1 MSEEI
6 KQMVAENIEA
16 QQVPETSTPAP
27 VSENKDRIAR
37 ENFKKLEKALHEAE
51 ERAAVAERK
60 AQEQQQYRDQTQAT
74 HYNKD
79 EVEEEVLGDPDDV
92 VVNKSLQKTTKKFK
106 NELSETKA
114 ALQELQQRLEISEAK
129 SEINALKDFD
139 EVVSKDNIKTFARLY
154 PDEYNTIMASPNLRT
169 RSKLAYNMIKNYGI
183 AEASPLLKQTE
194 EIRMAEKKI
203 EANKLKPTPAASAP
217 VSQSPLTKFGRY
229 DADGRLVMTEED
241 AERVRADVRKKLG
254 Y

>member
-6 KQMVAENIEA
+6 KQAVAENLEA
-16 QQVPETSTPAP
+16 QQPIPETSP
-27 VSENKDRIAR
+27 VTENKDRIAR
-37 ENFKKLEKALHEAE
+37 ENFKKLQIALQEAE
-51 ERAAVAERK
+51 ERAAAAERK
-60 AQEQQQYRDQTQAT
+60 AQEQQQYRESNNVPVNQ
-74 HYNKD
+74 
-79 EVEEEVLGDPDDV
+79 EEEEALGDPDDYV
-92 VVNKSLQKTTKKFK
+92 YNKNLQRTTKKIK
-106 NELSETKA
+106 GELSETKA

-154 PDEYNTIMASPNLRT
+154 PDEYATIMASPNLRT

-183 AEASPLLKQTE
+183 AEASPLLRQTE

-203 EANKLKPTPAASAP
+203 EANKLKPSPSSSAP

-229 DADGRLVMTEED
+229 DTDGRLVMTEED
-241 AERVRADVRKKLG
+241 AKRIQAEVRRKLG
-254 Y
+254 N